1 MSNATGDETG
11 KEFSGLTGKII
22 NKHDDANVSNDDI
35 IVDDGKSTEG
45 MGERNN
51 PFDMHI
57 YTHRVDNEEAPG

>member
-1 MSNATGDETG
+1 MVS
-11 KEFSGLTGKII
+11 KQ
-22 NKHDDANVSNDDI
+22 DDANLSNDDI